1 MIDPVTALATA
12 TTAFNVIKKG
22 LQFGRDIE
30 SMGSDLGRWMGAL
43 SDLDKAEQQ
52 ARKPPFWKKVMFAKS
67 VEQEAIEG
75 FAAKKKAQNQRDE
88 LRQWIQFTLGPSA
101 WDELIRTERD
111 IRKQRQETIYAQQ
124 EMKQKVIEWTAIIV
138 LIVVVLGFVF
148 WIAWLYRRNKGYAE
162 IKLPEF
168 LPDPTSLL
176 SSCCQ
181 FFGMIII

>member
-52 ARKPPFWKKVMFAKS
+52 AKKPPFWKKVIFAKS
-67 VEQEAIEG
+67 IEQEAIEV

-111 IRKQRQETIYAQQ
+111 IIGL
-124 EMKQKVIEWTAIIV
+124 V
-138 LIVVVLGFVF
+138 VVVLGFVF
-148 WIAWLYRRNKGYAE
+148 WIAWLYRKNKGYAE

-168 LPDPTSLL
+168 LADPTNLL

-181 FFGMIII
+181 FFGMTII

>member
-52 ARKPPFWKKVMFAKS
+52 ARKPPFWKKVIFAKS
-67 VEQEAIEG
+67 IEQEAIEV

-101 WDELIRTERD
+101 WQDLIKTEVD
-111 IRKQRQETIYAQQ
+111 IRKRRQETIYKQQ
-124 EMKQKVIEWTAIIV
+124 EKKRKLFEALAIIFM
-138 LIVVVLGFVF
+138 IAIFAASILGV
-148 WIAWLYRRNKGYAE
+148 AWLYRVNKANALSMY
-162 IKLPEF
+162 F
-168 LPDPTSLL
+168 PDRPNLVYSYYQ
-176 SSCCQ
+176 SSYRQ
-181 FFGMIII
+181 PF